1 MEMLILIPLA
11 SLNVVIALFLYAAL
25 SGEIGQLRA
34 DIGRCARCH
43 RRDR

>member
-1 MEMLILIPLA
+1 MEMLFHISLA

-25 SGEIGQLRA
+25 SGEIGRLRA
-34 DIGRCARCH
+34 DIERCARCH